1 MISLSESFRGELAMI
16 TLGTMDVGLGRLL
29 FVVDDDFGLILDGD
43 WDWSEGE
50 EEVSEEFGCEIIG
63 TRDEALVAVVV
74 EVVL

>member
-43 WDWSEGE
+43 WD
-50 EEVSEEFGCEIIG
+50 
-63 TRDEALVAVVV
+63 
-74 EVVL
+74 